1 MSNLET
7 VCRLCASAFAE
18 SDLIQIKSDASISLD
33 LEKLI
38 HQFYNVIIAEDDF
51 LPKTICI
58 TCCDKVNSF
67 NDFHHLV
74 QSSQE
79 VLINKLLAVKEISV
93 KDEKIEDTEELAEL
107 KLEISDTLLDGKYG
121 MYS

>member
-1 MSNLET
+1 MSNSET
-7 VCRLCASAFAE
+7 VCRLCASSFAE

-38 HQFYNVIIAEDDF
+38 HQFYNIIIAEDDF

-79 VLINKLLAVKEISV
+79 ILINKFISVKEITV
-93 KDEKIEDTEELAEL
+93 KNEKIEESEQLAEL
-107 KLEISDTLLDGKYG
+107 KLEISDTLLEGKYG
-121 MYS
+121 RYA